1 MSLSDQIR
9 QIKNRIAYLRDSVSV
24 SPEEIAAYLSISTE
38 AYNEYES
45 GDSDIP
51 ISMIY
56 GIAHALGV
64 DATEIMTGE
73 APRMSSYSVTRKNK
87 GIKVE
92 RYKGYDFEAL
102 AYNFIDR
109 DKEPMLVTIE
119 PSDER
124 PELVT
129 HSGQEFNYVLE
140 GKVGVIIG
148 AKTIELNA
156 GDSIYFNPMIPHGQI
171 AIGGKVRFLTII
183 DK

>member
-1 MSLSDQIR
+1 MSLNDQIK

-24 SPEEIAAYLSISTE
+24 SSEEIANYLGITTDSYLE
-38 AYNEYES
+38 FEVGE
-45 GDSDIP
+45 SDIP

-73 APRMSSYSVTRKNK
+73 APRMSSYSVTRKNM
-87 GIKVE
+87 GIKIE

-109 DKEPMLVTIE
+109 DKEPMLVSIE
-119 PSDER
+119 PCDKR

-148 AKTIELNA
+148 AKTIELDP
-156 GDSIYFNPMIPHGQI
+156 GDSIYFNPLIPHGQF